1 MRRDIAGLLRR
12 PVLTV
17 GELAVGE
24 VAVGVLAAGGLAG
37 CGSAGRGAAAGTSG
51 GTPSA
56 AASQPR
62 PASAGKTRNPL
73 DSSHLKILTTLD
85 AAKLCAVLSPAEAR
99 RILGTDVAAP
109 AYGSAPGLG
118 VYCRWLK
125 RAAPLSTPDNL
136 YVGISSVIDWAG
148 ARKVDELIAAKPAT
162 IDGHPALAGGP
173 LKAMAWAQVDVAL
186 AGADDP
192 VAEFRAPTMAMAR
205 AMATAATPHI
215 LSMG

>member
-12 PVLTV
+12 PVLAV
-17 GELAVGE
+17 GGLAV
-24 VAVGVLAAGGLAG
+24 VLAAGGLAG

-109 AYGSAPGLG
+109 AYGSAPGL
-118 VYCRWLK
+118 C
-125 RAAPLSTPDNL
+125 PLRTTCTSASP
-136 YVGISSVIDWAG
+136 
-148 ARKVDELIAAKPAT
+148 
-162 IDGHPALAGGP
+162 
-173 LKAMAWAQVDVAL
+173 Q
-186 AGADDP
+186 
-192 VAEFRAPTMAMAR
+192 
-205 AMATAATPHI
+205 
-215 LSMG
+215 